1 MEQTYTEGQ
10 SVVSA
15 DDHTIGKVVGEQGDC
30 LLVETGHVFK
40 TTHAIPLSFV
50 HEHEGELRAT
60 VSKEIVNDS
69 PQVDPENFDC
79 DAVLLHYGLGGPY
92 EVDPDPTLDNA
103 ETEGA
108 RHGIDPVP
116 EQRIGTLGEVDS
128 QLPPDGPDEARLTVR
143 TNDPDTAP
151 LSPYNR

>member
-1 MEQTYTEGQ
+1 MENTFTEGQ
-10 SVVSA
+10 TVVSA
-15 DDHTIGKVVGEQGDC
+15 DDHTIGKVVGTRNDC
-30 LLVETGHVFK
+30 VLVETGHVFK
-40 TTHAIPLSFV
+40 ATHAIPSSFV

-69 PQVDPENFDC
+69 PQVDGDSFDC

-108 RHGIDPVP
+108 RHGVNPAPANRV
-116 EQRIGTLGEVDS
+116 GTLGETDDG
-128 QLPPDGPDEARLTVR
+128 LPPEGPDEARLRVR